1 MDLVKFLEE
10 KHNTMSDYCLIDN
23 LRDLTN
29 ILSTNDSEID
39 QGNLS
44 MRYKS
49 GDISEDLVG
58 SMMGQTFDLDDIT
71 VTEINSFQYGEEFIA
86 AMEALNEETCFVI
99 QANSGYIEQIDTR
112 NGKERKFKINVN
124 DICLTDDV
132 FVTNVENNSIVRL
145 FPSGSVSTVFST
157 APLEPLGIC
166 QSSEGGLLVT
176 MVDTQ
181 SEQYQPDSSG
191 RRPVQIYI
199 MGKRLR
205 RTCQSFSLQ

>member
-1 MDLVKFLEE
+1 MK
-10 KHNTMSDYCLIDN
+10 K
-23 LRDLTN
+23 R
-29 ILSTNDSEID
+29 
-39 QGNLS
+39 
-44 MRYKS
+44 
-49 GDISEDLVG
+49 
-58 SMMGQTFDLDDIT
+58 
-71 VTEINSFQYGEEFIA
+71 
-86 AMEALNEETCFVI
+86 VI

-191 RRPVQIYI
+191 RRPVRHVTLAGDVIREYEYQRTVRPDYLLYHTESDRRVTLIYV
-199 MGKRLR
+199 
-205 RTCQSFSLQ
+205 